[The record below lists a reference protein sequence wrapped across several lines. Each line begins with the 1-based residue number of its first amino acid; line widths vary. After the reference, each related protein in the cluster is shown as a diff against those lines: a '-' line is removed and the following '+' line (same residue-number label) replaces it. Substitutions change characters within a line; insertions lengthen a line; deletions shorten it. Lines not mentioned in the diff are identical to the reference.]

1 MLTFQGWLI
10 KKAVKVNELTIE
22 PAEQRARPLI
32 CADTDLTDLFDWSQV
47 PEKRRHCYFY
57 TFLLLYTMLVH
68 TLRSFDGSGLSYQ
81 QSLMSSQVSRL
92 IEAGAVAKNL
102 Y

>member
-1 MLTFQGWLI
+1 MGYREGV
-10 KKAVKVNELTIE
+10 KANALTIR
-22 PAEQRARPLI
+22 PAERPARPLL
-32 CADTDLTDLFDWSQV
+32 CADTDLADVFDWSQV
-47 PEKRRHCYFY
+47 PEKRTHCYFY

-68 TLRSFDGSGLSYQ
+68 TLRSFEGSGQTYQ
-81 QSLMSSQVSRL
+81 QSLMNSQVSRL

>member
-1 MLTFQGWLI
+1 MAY
-10 KKAVKVNELTIE
+10 KEAVKVNASKIR
-22 PAEQRARPLI
+22 PAEPPAKPI
-32 CADTDLTDLFDWSQV
+32 WCADTDLTDLFDMSHV